1 MTPENIG
8 RFEVTGRLG
17 AGGMGVVYEGR
28 DPRLNRRVA
37 LKLLP
42 WETRDDGEGR
52 MRFLREARTAAAVS
66 HANIVVI
73 YEVDADPEHGPYIAL
88 ELIEGPSLRERL
100 AEPVSMD
107 EALGWLRQIAAGLA
121 AAHEAGLVHRDL
133 KPANV
138 LLTKDG
144 TAKVADFGLAKA
156 IEGHPEAPLT
166 GEGTM
171 MGSPGYMS
179 PEQARGASV
188 DQRADVYAFGVLIH
202 ELVAGQR
209 PFGDSASPMAE
220 VLAALERPIP
230 DLAERAPRAPDA
242 LVALARR
249 CLSTEAEQRPADG
262 AALVSALASISA
274 GGAGATAIDP
284 YGETVSSAP
293 AVETAPPR
301 ASRRPLAIAI
311 GAAVLLGV
319 VGVGAYFATRPA
331 ATENAPP
338 AEPSESWEPP
348 RGLASSDPRGPLL
361 VHCYDRGPACA
372 EGSNG
377 WCDRDGE
384 RVACCVPGLVPTAD
398 GFCECPPGGTDRP
411 ELVDR
416 GCDAVHDDVA
426 SRATIGET
434 LAEIAPDAEACLEGT
449 DATEGRVRVRA
460 VITPHGDL
468 FDVSIEESSVPSA
481 EAQRCLLDRLRA
493 SHWPVTADGAPLELE
508 YPFILRVT
516 D

>member
-156 IEGHPEAPLT
+156 IEGHTEAPLT

-171 MGSPGYMS
+171 MGSPGYMA

-209 PFGDSASPMAE
+209 PFADSASPMAE
-220 VLAALERPIP
+220 VLAALERAIP
-230 DLAERAPRAPDA
+230 DLAERAPHAPDA

-249 CLSTEAEQRPADG
+249 CLSTDAEQRPADG
-262 AALVSALASISA
+262 AALVSALASISRR
-274 GGAGATAIDP
+274 GRPLRPRLRRRPTGRRLPIRRRPRPIRQDRDRRRLSRVPLPTELRLP
-284 YGETVSSAP
+284 
-293 AVETAPPR
+293 PPR
-301 ASRRPLAIAI
+301 SSRRRRSRVTRRTRASGRE
-311 GAAVLLGV
+311 GAAARRSSRSSLQP
-319 VGVGAYFATRPA
+319 RP
-331 ATENAPP
+331 N
-338 AEPSESWEPP
+338 S
-348 RGLASSDPRGPLL
+348 G
-361 VHCYDRGPACA
+361 
-372 EGSNG
+372 GS
-377 WCDRDGE
+377 C
-384 RVACCVPGLVPTAD
+384 
-398 GFCECPPGGTDRP
+398 
-411 ELVDR
+411 
-416 GCDAVHDDVA
+416 
-426 SRATIGET
+426 
-434 LAEIAPDAEACLEGT
+434 
-449 DATEGRVRVRA
+449 GR
-460 VITPHGDL
+460 
-468 FDVSIEESSVPSA
+468 E
-481 EAQRCLLDRLRA
+481 
-493 SHWPVTADGAPLELE
+493 
-508 YPFILRVT
+508 
-516 D
+516 